1 MWLSDKFKMAM
12 VLSSQS
18 RLLVALCFT
27 VLVLAGA
34 LTVGSLAGWFS
45 PVFTEPMPA
54 RLQVSHY
61 NGASFCLLKAF
72 KIQKSQWN
80 ISLSPKSHILGEI
93 VPINV
98 DLIYILSLNAI
109 VIYLSKLQCFVCVP
123 YSNQVLKILLQDLRF
138 FTSLWQG

>member
-1 MWLSDKFKMAM
+1 M

-61 NGASFCLLKAF
+61 
-72 KIQKSQWN
+72 
-80 ISLSPKSHILGEI
+80 I
-93 VPINV
+93 VGF
-98 DLIYILSLNAI
+98 LEFSLNF
-109 VIYLSKLQCFVCVP
+109 LKKKH
-123 YSNQVLKILLQDLRF
+123 LKI
-138 FTSLWQG
+138 